1 MSSAASAARTPLAR
15 AARRLAALAALA
27 LLATGCATGPKL
39 YANQDPGANFA
50 GYRTFAFAEPLDTDR
65 PQYSSVLSGY
75 LKAAATR
82 ELEARGYKAATGD
95 ADLLVNF
102 HVETKEKIQTT
113 STPTGPTMGMGY
125 GYYGY
130 RGMNYGVWSGYE
142 TEVRQYTEGTLNIDL
157 IDRERKRLVWEG
169 IAVGRIN
176 DKVRENLGAAVD
188 EVVGLVFQKYPHRA
202 AP

>member
-1 MSSAASAARTPLAR
+1 MRHPSRPVGQVLRFVTVAVLG
-15 AARRLAALAALA
+15 
-27 LLATGCATGPKL
+27 LLATACATGPKL
-39 YANQDPGANFA
+39 YANQDPGADFA
-50 GYRTFAFAEPLDTDR
+50 GYRTFAFADPLDTDR

-75 LKAAATR
+75 LKAAARR
-82 ELEARGYKAATGD
+82 ELEARGYQYREAD
-95 ADLLVNF
+95 ADLVVNF
-102 HVETKEKIQTT
+102 HVETKEKISST
-113 STPTGPTMGMGY
+113 STPTGPTVGMGY

-142 TEVRQYTEGTLNIDL
+142 TQVTQYTEGTLNVDI

-176 DKVRENLGAAVD
+176 DKVRENLQAAVD
-188 EVVGLVFQKYPHRA
+188 EVVGLVFGRYPHRA